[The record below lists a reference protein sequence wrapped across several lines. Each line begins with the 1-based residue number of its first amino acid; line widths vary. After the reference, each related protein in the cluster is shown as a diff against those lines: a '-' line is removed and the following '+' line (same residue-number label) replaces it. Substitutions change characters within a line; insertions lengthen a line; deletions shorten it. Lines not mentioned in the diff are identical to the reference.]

1 MEHLPKHIAII
12 PDGNR
17 RWAKERGLPSLIG
30 HKKGYE
36 RVKELVEYGRQY
48 GLSHIT
54 FWAFSTENWKR
65 SDEEVRGILS
75 ILQEGLETL
84 YKELHKEKTRF
95 VHIGRRD
102 RLGENLLSLI
112 ETMEEETKEYTSFCL
127 VLAIDYGGEDEVI
140 RASKEAVLS
149 GDETKTLVD
158 FLDTRRAGVPS
169 PDIVVRTSGEMRTSG
184 FMSIESAYAE
194 WFFEKAYFPDFDV
207 DALKRVLDEYKNR
220 SRRFGA

>member
-17 RWAKERGLPSLIG
+17 RWAKERNLPSLFG

-36 RVKELVEYGRQY
+36 RVKELVEFSREHGIS
-48 GLSHIT
+48 LVT

-65 SDEEVRGILS
+65 SNEEVEGILH

-95 VHIGRRD
+95 VHIGRKD
-102 RLGENLLSLI
+102 RLGEKLLSLI
-112 ETMEEETKEYTSFCL
+112 ETMEQETKEYTSFCL
-127 VLAIDYGGEDEVI
+127 VLAIDYGGEDQML
-140 RASKEAVLS
+140 RASELWARE
-149 GDETKTLVD
+149 GDTKKTLID
-158 FLDTRRAGVPS
+158 FLDTTLQDVPH
-169 PDIVVRTSGEMRTSG
+169 PEIVIRTSGEVRTSG
-184 FMSIESAYAE
+184 FMPIESAYAE

>member
-17 RWAKERGLPSLIG
+17 RWAKERNLPSLFG

-36 RVKELVEYGRQY
+36 RVKELVEFSREHGIS
-48 GLSHIT
+48 LVT

-65 SDEEVRGILS
+65 SNEEVEGILH

-95 VHIGRRD
+95 VHIGRKD
-102 RLGENLLSLI
+102 RLGEKLLSLI
-112 ETMEEETKEYTSFCL
+112 ETMEQETKEYTSFCL
-127 VLAIDYGGEDEVI
+127 VLAIDYGGEDQML
-140 RASKEAVLS
+140 RASELWARE
-149 GDETKTLVD
+149 GDTKKTLID
-158 FLDTRRAGVPS
+158 FLDTTLQDVPH
-169 PDIVVRTSGEMRTSG
+169 PEIVIRTSGEVRTSG
-184 FMSIESAYAE
+184 FMPIESAYAE

-207 DALKRVLDEYKNR
+207 EALKRVLDEYKNR

>member
-17 RWAKERGLPSLIG
+17 RWAKERNLPSLLG

-36 RVKELVEYGRQY
+36 RVKELVEFSREHGIS
-48 GLSHIT
+48 LVT
-54 FWAFSTENWKR
+54 FLAFSTENWKR
-65 SDEEVRGILS
+65 SNEEIEGILH

-95 VHIGRRD
+95 VHIGRKD
-102 RLGENLLSLI
+102 RLGEKLLSLI
-112 ETMEEETKEYTSFCL
+112 ETMEQETKEYTSFCL
-127 VLAIDYGGEDEVI
+127 VLAIDYGGEDQML
-140 RASKEAVLS
+140 RASELWARE
-149 GDETKTLVD
+149 GDTKKTLID
-158 FLDTRRAGVPS
+158 FLDTTLQDVPH
-169 PDIVVRTSGEMRTSG
+169 PEIVIRTSGEVRTSG
-184 FMSIESAYAE
+184 FMPIESAYAE

-207 DALKRVLDEYKNR
+207 EALKRVLDEYKNR

>member
-17 RWAKERGLPSLIG
+17 RWAKERNLPSLLG

-36 RVKELVEYGRQY
+36 RVKELVEFSREHGIS
-48 GLSHIT
+48 LVT

-65 SDEEVRGILS
+65 SNEEVEGILH

-95 VHIGRRD
+95 VHIGRKD
-102 RLGENLLSLI
+102 RLGEKLLSLI
-112 ETMEEETKEYTSFCL
+112 ETMEQETKEYTSFCL
-127 VLAIDYGGEDEVI
+127 VLAIDYGGEDQML
-140 RASKEAVLS
+140 RASELWARE
-149 GDETKTLVD
+149 GDTKKTLID
-158 FLDTRRAGVPS
+158 FLDTTLQDVPH
-169 PDIVVRTSGEMRTSG
+169 PEIVIRTSGEVRTSG
-184 FMSIESAYAE
+184 FMPIESAYAE

>member
-17 RWAKERGLPSLIG
+17 RWAKERNLPSLFG

-36 RVKELVEYGRQY
+36 RVKELVEFSREH
-48 GLSHIT
+48 GLSFVT

-65 SDEEVRGILS
+65 SNEEVEGILH

-95 VHIGRRD
+95 VHIGRKD
-102 RLGENLLSLI
+102 RLGEKLLSLI
-112 ETMEEETKEYTSFCL
+112 EIMEQETKEYTSFCL
-127 VLAIDYGGEDEVI
+127 VLAIDYGGEDQML
-140 RASKEAVLS
+140 RASELWARE
-149 GDETKTLVD
+149 GDTKKTLID
-158 FLDTRRAGVPS
+158 FLDTTLQDVPH
-169 PDIVVRTSGEMRTSG
+169 PEIVIRTSGEVRTSG
-184 FMSIESAYAE
+184 FMPIESAYAE

-207 DALKRVLDEYKNR
+207 EALKRVLDEYKNR